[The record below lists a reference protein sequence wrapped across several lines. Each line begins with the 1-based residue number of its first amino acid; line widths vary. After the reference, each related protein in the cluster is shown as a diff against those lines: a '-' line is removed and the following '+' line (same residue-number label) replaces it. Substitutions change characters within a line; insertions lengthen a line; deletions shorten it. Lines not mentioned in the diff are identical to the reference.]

1 MVDSQ
6 RPTPRRDPPAWG
18 ERVPDE
24 ERYIRCRNADC
35 QQVLGERSE
44 SGRRIT
50 VFSPYIVLDERGRV
64 EIDCPICRRRV
75 RLPRAA

>member
-24 ERYIRCRNADC
+24 ERYIRCRNTDC
-35 QQVLGERSE
+35 RQVLGERSA

-50 VFSPYIVLDERGRV
+50 VFTPFI
-64 EIDCPICRRRV
+64 EIDETGRLDLDCPVCRKRRRV
-75 RLPRAA
+75 PRAA